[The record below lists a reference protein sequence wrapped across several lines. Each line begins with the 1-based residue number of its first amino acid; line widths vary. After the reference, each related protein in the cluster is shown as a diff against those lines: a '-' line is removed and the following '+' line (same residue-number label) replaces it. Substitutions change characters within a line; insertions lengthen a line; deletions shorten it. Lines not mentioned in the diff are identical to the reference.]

1 MQEADRS
8 TGRQFLACFAAF
20 AIAAL
25 TGCSGTQ
32 LNEMHGGGLKFISM
46 PKIEEEPALKIAR
59 THRIKV
65 SAIEIRAQRDDTRLW
80 SATLR
85 RRGIVSGPTLSSE
98 FRIKGE
104 FSKTVRRA
112 LDYVFEADPAS
123 DKVLKVTAKITLW
136 SQPAQNRWCNYWD
149 TRTSVTLD
157 ITVESR
163 TGGKAAKSHFADEDE
178 IFCIELIS
186 FPDEGAINDNV
197 QKAFQRVIVDVA
209 RKWADH
215 GT

>member
-1 MQEADRS
+1 
-8 TGRQFLACFAAF
+8 
-20 AIAAL
+20 
-25 TGCSGTQ
+25 
-32 LNEMHGGGLKFISM
+32 MHGGVVKFISM
-46 PKIEEEPALKIAR
+46 PQIEEVPALKIAR

-65 SAIEIRAQRDDTRLW
+65 SAMEIRAQRDDTRLW

-85 RRGIVSGPTLSSE
+85 RRGIVSGPTLTSE

-104 FSKTVRRA
+104 FGKIVRRA
-112 LDYVFEADPAS
+112 LDNVFEVDPAS

-136 SQPAQNRWCNYWD
+136 SQPTQNRWCNYWD

-157 ITVESR
+157 IAVETR
-163 TGGKAAKSHFADEDE
+163 AGGTTAKSHFADVDE
-178 IFCIELIS
+178 IFCFELIS

-197 QKAFQRVIVDVA
+197 KKAFQRVIVDVA
-209 RKWADH
+209 RKWADF